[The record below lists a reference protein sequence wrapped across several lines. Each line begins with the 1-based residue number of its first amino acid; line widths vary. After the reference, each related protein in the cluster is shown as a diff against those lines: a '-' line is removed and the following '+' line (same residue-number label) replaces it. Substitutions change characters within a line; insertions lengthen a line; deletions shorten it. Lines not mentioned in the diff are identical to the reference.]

1 MTRKSIARMSLARVY
16 PLLAQKAERRM
27 RLSRLFPNG
36 REIDARAFPY
46 RFCIACEPSSH
57 AGAFWSEGRLCRDAT
72 GGSGSIFRSSCKKL
86 GVVNDLCAIFGILR
100 AELDDS
106 FQQTPRSL
114 NFASP

>member
-1 MTRKSIARMSLARVY
+1 MSLARVY

-36 REIDARAFPY
+36 REMDARGVLLSLLVCLRIQPTC
-46 RFCIACEPSSH
+46 RRILVWGGEVLP
-57 AGAFWSEGRLCRDAT
+57 GRN